1 MRRGGELPERVL
13 MIRFARTLKTGME
26 RFLGLT
32 SPMGAQCDAFAPLR
46 PFHNNQRGSTLLE
59 LAILLPVVGF
69 LIAGIFTYG
78 SGLREIQ
85 VVHTAAR
92 EGARI
97 TASRTRGVSGMLCV
111 DPANPVWDIPC
122 NGTAAQ
128 LRIENTDSA
137 VAIARK
143 SACSYLQSASLD
155 ATAWDVVPTIETA
168 SDLGDSS
175 SFQGVRVRV
184 SRTAGSKPCILCF
197 NELFASLTQQGES
210 FFILEGSC
218 S

>member
-1 MRRGGELPERVL
+1 
-13 MIRFARTLKTGME
+13 MIRFAQTLNTGKE
-26 RFLGLT
+26 RFLGWLSST
-32 SPMGAQCDAFAPLR
+32 GARYDAFASVHPT
-46 PFHNNQRGSTLLE
+46 HTNQRGSTLLE

-69 LIAGIFTYG
+69 IIAGIFTYG

-128 LRIENTDSA
+128 LRIETTDSA

-143 SACSYLQSASLD
+143 AACSYLQSASLD
-155 ATAWDVVPTIETA
+155 ASIWDVVPSIETA
-168 SDLGDSS
+168 TDMGDSS
-175 SFQGVRVRV
+175 SFQGIRVRV
-184 SRTAGSKPCILCF
+184 TRQAGSKPCILCF

>member
-1 MRRGGELPERVL
+1 MV
-13 MIRFARTLKTGME
+13 RFAKALISGME
-26 RFLGLT
+26 RLPG
-32 SPMGAQCDAFAPLR
+32 SVSSKGALSNAFVFVCR
-46 PFHNNQRGSTLLE
+46 SISINNPTQNSRGSTLVE
-59 LAILLPVVGF
+59 LAMLLPLVGF

-128 LRIENTDSA
+128 LQIVTTDSA

-155 ATAWDVVPTIETA
+155 ASAWDVIPAVETVT
-168 SDLGDSS
+168 DTGDSS
-175 SFQGVRVRV
+175 SFQGIRVQVTR
-184 SRTAGSKPCILCF
+184 RPGSKPCLLCF
-197 NELFASLTQQGES
+197 NELFSSLTQRGES
-210 FFILEGSC
+210 FFILEGGC